1 MDNITKGMKGDEEE
15 RGGMEWHK
23 EWCKPLTS
31 KGINRV

>member
-15 RGGMEWHK
+15 RGGMEWRK
-23 EWCKPLTS
+23 EWCKSLTS